1 MNDNT
6 KLEVAI
12 EIMASKIADTA
23 LKGFDVNSDEMKQ
36 LLKEK
41 EEMYKCNNEVLDKI
55 INVYGKELRKQ
66 IKGV

>member
-1 MNDNT
+1 MNENT

-12 EIMASKIADTA
+12 EIMASKISDMA
-23 LKGFDVNSDEMKQ
+23 LKGYDINSKELKQ

-41 EEMYKCNNEVLDKI
+41 EEMYNCNEEVIDKI
-55 INVYGKELRKQ
+55 LNVYGKELKKN

>member
-12 EIMASKIADTA
+12 EIMASKISDMA
-23 LKGFDVNSDEMKQ
+23 LKGYDIDSEEFKQ
-36 LLKEK
+36 VLKEK
-41 EEMYKCNNEVLDKI
+41 EEMYNCNAEVIDKI
-55 INVYGKELRKQ
+55 LNVYGTELKNK